1 MSEPSSG
8 RPDIRDTDE
17 SWPVLSS
24 RDIHR
29 DDWVVAVREDTI
41 TRPEGGEPFDRLVVE
56 HPGAAM
62 VLAIDDEHRVLV
74 LSQYRHPVRERVYQ
88 LPAGVLDEP
97 GESPLEVAKRELREE
112 AEYAAASWTPLI
124 SYLVSPGFTDQRF
137 HVFLARELSHVGRGD
152 FELEHEEMDLV
163 TEWVRFTDL
172 LDDVTAGRVEDG
184 GLVTAVLAYNVKSR
198 RGEL

>member
-1 MSEPSSG
+1 VSEPSSG

>member
-1 MSEPSSG
+1 MSEPAQ
-8 RPDIRDTDE
+8 DVEE
-17 SWPVLSS
+17 SWPVLGS

-29 DDWVVAVREDTI
+29 DSWVVAMRQDTI

-56 HPGAAM
+56 HPGAAI

-74 LSQYRHPVRERVYQ
+74 QRQYRHAVGMRLYQ

-97 GESPLEVAKRELREE
+97 GESPLEVAQRELREE
-112 AEYAAASWTPLI
+112 AEYAAASWTPLLD
-124 SYLVSPGFTDQRF
+124 YFVSPGFTNQRF
-137 HVFLARELSHVGRGD
+137 HLFLARDLSRVGRGD
-152 FELEHEEMDLV
+152 FEPHHEELDLV
-163 TEWVRFTDL
+163 AEWIRFTDL
-172 LDDVTAGRVEDG
+172 LDDVTSGRVRDG